1 MKSKG
6 NFQAWAK
13 AQQRSILGN
22 RNSMKKIGAIEYN
35 NEKGGNNNGKHSNS
49 STTICDEID
58 RRGI

>member
-6 NFQAWAK
+6 NFKSWAA
-13 AQQRSILGN
+13 AQQRSIIGN
-22 RNSMKKIGAIEYN
+22 RKDMKRIAN
-35 NEKGGNNNGKHSNS
+35 QQFNDDKGEINNGKHSDS